1 MLKLSFGNSK
11 IKKLAVYL
19 GLAKNQVASFDLPAG
34 YTCPAA
40 RACRSYAN
48 RKTGKITDG
57 KGAEFRCYAASSEAV
72 FKSARDNRW
81 HNFEALRVAG
91 ADMVS
96 LILRS
101 IPDTVKVLRIHSS
114 GDFFT
119 RAYFDAWVAVARALP
134 DVKFFGYTKILPYV
148 KADKPDNFTLVY
160 SFGGTMDA
168 LVTDEPVAY
177 VVNTVDDGIARG
189 LPVSCQDN
197 PVDDYD
203 YVTAGKSFALALHG
217 TQPKGKGY
225 NNAKH
230 TWK

>member
-1 MLKLSFGNSK
+1 MLKFSFRNAK

-19 GLAKNQVASFDLPAG
+19 GLAKNEVASFDLPAG

-48 RKTGKITDG
+48 RVTGKITDG

-72 FKSARDNRW
+72 FTSARQNRW
-81 HNFEALRVAG
+81 SNFEALRDAG
-91 ADMVS
+91 ADMVA
-96 LILRS
+96 LIMGALPS
-101 IPDTVKVLRIHSS
+101 TLKVLRIHSS

-119 RAYFDAWVAVARALP
+119 RAYFDAWVTVARLHP
-134 DVKFFGYTKILPYV
+134 DIKFFGYTKILPYV

-168 LVTDEPVAY
+168 QVTDEPVAY
-177 VVNTVDDGIARG
+177 VVNTVADAVARG

-203 YVTAGKSFALALHG
+203 YVTSGRTFALALHG

-225 NNAKH
+225 NNVKH
-230 TWK
+230 TWN